1 MIIKKNNNAKTVNM
15 HFLWVHAGEIV
26 KIYSAFFVHYAQS
39 KSKIE
44 MNKVD
49 YAVLS
54 ANKNMKFPM
63 QNLHTTIV
71 RNIKNYVKNNQ

>member
-1 MIIKKNNNAKTVNM
+1 MN
-15 HFLWVHAGEIV
+15 FLWVHAGEIHVV
-26 KIYSAFFVHYAQS
+26 KIYSAFFVHCAQY
-39 KSKIE
+39 KSEIE

-63 QNLHTTIV
+63 QNLHMTIV
-71 RNIKNYVKNNQ
+71 VINKKNYVKNNQ